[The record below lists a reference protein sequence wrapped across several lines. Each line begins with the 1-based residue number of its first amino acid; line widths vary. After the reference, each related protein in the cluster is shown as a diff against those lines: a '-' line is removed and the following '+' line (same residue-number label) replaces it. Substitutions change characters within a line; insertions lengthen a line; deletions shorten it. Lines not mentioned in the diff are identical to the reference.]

1 ARVAAVAA
9 GADDLVEEAE
19 GGLHVAGLRG
29 HDAGGVADGHP
40 SGGGGAPLAP
50 GDELSEA
57 AVAFA
62 EVAAD
67 DPEPPQR
74 LPQLERGLEVVP
86 AFEVGEGGAAV
97 GLLGVEAVQPAGL
110 IEAGEVGLGLAGEGE
125 EEAGVR
131 LAGGLGL
138 ARGVERVE
146 AELADGLEHA
156 EARLAGGLAPPALV
170 AAEEAV
176 VEEGED
182 ALLGVRVGV
191 PGDGRGGLERAP

>member
-1 ARVAAVAA
+1 ASPPEAVGGEPVVAEGEPALLAVLPPLLAPLEQERLGLGEPPLQRAEHAEVLERDGLPAEVAHLALEPERLLAQRPGLLGLPQLDVGVAEVAQRRRQPARVAAVAA

-40 SGGGGAPLAP
+40 GGGGGAPLAP
-50 GDELSEA
+50 GDELAEA

-86 AFEVGEGGAAV
+86 AFEVGEG
-97 GLLGVEAVQPAGL
+97 
-110 IEAGEVGLGLAGEGE
+110 
-125 EEAGVR
+125 
-131 LAGGLGL
+131 
-138 ARGVERVE
+138 
-146 AELADGLEHA
+146 
-156 EARLAGGLAPPALV
+156 
-170 AAEEAV
+170 
-176 VEEGED
+176 
-182 ALLGVRVGV
+182 
-191 PGDGRGGLERAP
+191 